1 MRIRSA
7 LAGVAAAAAALTS
20 LAVFAPS
27 GAVAAG
33 VAAPRVK
40 VLASNVMLLP
50 ELIGGVANAT
60 RAGMLTNASYL
71 NGYDVVVLSEMF
83 DNGPSNTVK
92 TGLSDRYP
100 HQTPVLG
107 RSTSGWDDTQGRF
120 SWLTPEDGG
129 VTILSKWPIQR
140 KVQHIYTRGC
150 GADYLANKGFVYAV
164 LSVNGQKVHVVGS
177 HAQAEDSLCFGNA
190 AAVRATQFA
199 ELNAFLDAQ
208 DIPTSEQV
216 IIAGDLNVVKASP
229 EYAEMLAL
237 TGTVAPTRWAGAP
250 YSFDAATNSVAASRY
265 PGYPGETLDYV
276 LYRRG
281 HARPAVR
288 TNTVLTP
295 KSPPWESGGKTY
307 SDYSD
312 HYPVAG

>member
-1 MRIRSA
+1 MRIRTV
-7 LAGVAAAAAALTS
+7 LACLVASTAALTS
-20 LAVFAPS
+20 LAVSAPS
-27 GAVAAG
+27 GAAAG
-33 VAAPRVK
+33 VTAPRIK

-50 ELIGGVANAT
+50 EILGGMNNST
-60 RAGMLTNASYL
+60 RAGLLANAPYL

-83 DNGPSNTVK
+83 DNGPSNTIK

-107 RSTSGWDDTQGRF
+107 RSTSGWDDTQGAF

-129 VTILSKWPIQR
+129 VTILSKWPILR
-140 KVQHIYTRGC
+140 KVQFVYQQGC
-150 GADYLANKGFVYAV
+150 GADWFSNKGFVYAV
-164 LSVNGQKVHVVGS
+164 LDVNGQRVHVVGS
-177 HAQAEDSLCFGNA
+177 HAQAEDSLCGDA
-190 AAVRATQFA
+190 AAVRASQFV

-208 DIPTSEQV
+208 GIPPGQQV
-216 IIAGDLNVVKASP
+216 IVAGDLNVVKTSP

-237 TGTVAPTRWAGAP
+237 TGTVAPTSYRGAP
-250 YSFDAATNSVAASRY
+250 YSWDPSTNSIAASRY
-265 PGYPGETLDYV
+265 AGYAPEQLDYV

-281 HARPAVR
+281 HAMPAVR

-295 KSPPWESGGKTY
+295 QSPPWESGGTTFT
-307 SDYSD
+307 DYSD